1 METRHSREVQDLIRA
16 QNEETKNFNSFWE
29 KRLYEYD
36 GEGAKL
42 IKDIEAKHS
51 NELES
56 TKNQLERQLPYK
68 VKESSECLNLRKMEQ
83 YMAKQKK

>member
-1 METRHSREVQDLIRA
+1 LIRA

-56 TKNQLERQLPYK
+56 TKN
-68 VKESSECLNLRKMEQ
+68 
-83 YMAKQKK
+83 